1 MAFDFLL
8 LGLFFAALFIGFLR
22 GAVKVSRGFF
32 ALGLAFYV
40 YALVLPG
47 FLRFLLGSPYFLG
60 HSPSKGGLVLFT
72 LILLLAC
79 LMGAGMILGRLAA
92 RGLDLFL
99 AEAVYRFA
107 GAFLSLFN
115 LWLFLNALQAVLLR
129 LFPPWAFDPSGAFQE
144 LVFAAARALSAR

>member
-8 LGLFFAALFIGFLR
+8 LGLFFAALFIGFVR

-32 ALGLAFYV
+32 ALGLAWFV
-40 YALVLPG
+40 YALVLPA
-47 FLRFLLGSPYFLG
+47 FLSFLLGTPYFMD
-60 HSPSKGGLVLFT
+60 HSPTKGGLVFFL
-72 LILLLAC
+72 LILLLAGI
-79 LMGAGMILGRLAA
+79 MGVGLILGRLAA

-115 LWLFLNALQAVLLR
+115 LWLFLTALQLLLLR
-129 LFPPWAFDPSGAFQE
+129 LFPPWAFDPNSAFQE
-144 LVFAAARALSAR
+144 LVFAAARALTAR